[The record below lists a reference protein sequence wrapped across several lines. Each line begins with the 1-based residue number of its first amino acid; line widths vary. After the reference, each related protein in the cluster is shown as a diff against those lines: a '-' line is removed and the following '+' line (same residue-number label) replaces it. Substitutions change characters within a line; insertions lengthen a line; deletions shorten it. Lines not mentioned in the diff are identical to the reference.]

1 MDRLEWEAVFRE
13 IEAFRRQLFDKR
25 DEILRLQR
33 HYDYGIRELEE
44 EAVRLIK
51 ESGCG
56 TLAAALKHPPL
67 ELLLQGIQ
75 RRQAYRDALG
85 QPLRRL
91 ESGAEELLFL
101 QRRAY
106 IDLQVLDV
114 AQGLDLQAQHQ
125 AIRSALRAH
134 EPTVESLSIR
144 AAGASASQE
153 LLWRRLAEQAR
164 QTTFNAEDRIN
175 QSIVA
180 EACAGNLGRLAEL
193 TTLSLKGAG
202 CLAES
207 GTQELFLNRVNQLS
221 PLAAQK
227 LAEWPGRW
235 LGLNGLKRLPP
246 ETARELFA
254 WPGEWIS
261 LNGLSEMAP
270 EAGRYLAGWR
280 GRQVELMGLRRLSAL
295 DALAGVGGVGRK
307 TLRAGGHSPGDRHAA
322 PGGQR
327 PRSSRDG
334 TGQVTMHPHRFLNHV
349 IGALA
354 ALMLTAGMSAA
365 DGGKPAELQRALE
378 DIRRAEQTVRAR
390 AVQAEALRSHL
401 RQEGEGLKA
410 EIRDEQRRNGAQP
423 YPGAVQIPRVDYN
436 LRLLQRL
443 NGYLEQIDARLAEFQ
458 AVSAGFERHRERIR
472 DELRMLR
479 TLKDADI
486 SDLLRQLAA
495 ALEEVAARCA
505 APLVTLPTVQRS
517 TESIRADIAQ
527 GR

>member
-1 MDRLEWEAVFRE
+1 VSETVDIVKETETAGGFAALDPGELDDLVSPAPDDARPAEAAAVDVAVPAATVPPGVAPDEAVAEAAPVDVSATAAPVALKAVEARSRLRRHGLMLAVVCAALLATGGAAWVVLHHLYPPPGVEHPAPAVSEPVAADLEAVSSSAPAAMDRLEWEAVFRE
-13 IEAFRRQLFDKR
+13 VEAFRRLLFDKR

-125 AIRSALRAH
+125 AIRSALRVH

-295 DALAGVGGVGRK
+295 DALLEWEASGGKLFVPGDIRQAVD
-307 TLRAGGHSPGDRHAA
+307 TLRQAGNA
-322 PGGQR
+322 PGS
-327 PRSSRDG
+327 PA
-334 TGQVTMHPHRFLNHV
+334 TGQTR
-349 IGALA
+349 
-354 ALMLTAGMSAA
+354 
-365 DGGKPAELQRALE
+365 
-378 DIRRAEQTVRAR
+378 
-390 AVQAEALRSHL
+390 
-401 RQEGEGLKA
+401 
-410 EIRDEQRRNGAQP
+410 
-423 YPGAVQIPRVDYN
+423 
-436 LRLLQRL
+436 
-443 NGYLEQIDARLAEFQ
+443 
-458 AVSAGFERHRERIR
+458 
-472 DELRMLR
+472 
-479 TLKDADI
+479 
-486 SDLLRQLAA
+486 
-495 ALEEVAARCA
+495 
-505 APLVTLPTVQRS
+505 
-517 TESIRADIAQ
+517 
-527 GR
+527 

>member
-1 MDRLEWEAVFRE
+1 MSETVDIEKATETAGGFAALDPSELDDLVSPAPDAVRPAEAAAVDVAVPVAPVAPEVVPAEAAAEAAPVDAPATADPVTVKIVEARSRLRLHGWILAVAFAALLATGGAAWVVLRHLTPQPPVVEHPAPAASEPVAADMKTVSPSVPVAMDRLEWEAVFRE
-13 IEAFRRQLFDKR
+13 IEAFRRLLFDKR

-56 TLAAALKHPPL
+56 TLAAALKHAPL

-75 RRQAYRDALG
+75 RRQAYRDALA

-101 QRRAY
+101 QRRAR
-106 IDLQVLDV
+106 IDLKVLDV

-144 AAGASASQE
+144 VAGTSASQE

-164 QTTFNAEDRIN
+164 QTTFNAEDRLN

-235 LGLNGLKRLPP
+235 LCLNGLKRLPP

-254 WPGEWIS
+254 WTGEWIS

-270 EAGRYLAGWR
+270 EAGRSLAGWK
-280 GRQVELMGLRRLSAL
+280 GRQAELMGLRKLSAL
-295 DALAGVGGVGRK
+295 DALVEWEASGGKLFVPGDIRQAID
-307 TLRAGGHSPGDRHAA
+307 TLRQAGNA
-322 PGGQR
+322 PGR
-327 PRSSRDG
+327 PA
-334 TGQVTMHPHRFLNHV
+334 TGQ
-349 IGALA
+349 
-354 ALMLTAGMSAA
+354 
-365 DGGKPAELQRALE
+365 
-378 DIRRAEQTVRAR
+378 AR
-390 AVQAEALRSHL
+390 
-401 RQEGEGLKA
+401 
-410 EIRDEQRRNGAQP
+410 
-423 YPGAVQIPRVDYN
+423 
-436 LRLLQRL
+436 
-443 NGYLEQIDARLAEFQ
+443 
-458 AVSAGFERHRERIR
+458 
-472 DELRMLR
+472 
-479 TLKDADI
+479 
-486 SDLLRQLAA
+486 
-495 ALEEVAARCA
+495 
-505 APLVTLPTVQRS
+505 
-517 TESIRADIAQ
+517 
-527 GR
+527 

>member
-1 MDRLEWEAVFRE
+1 VSETVDIEKEAETAAGFAALDPSELDDLVSPAPDAVRRAEAGAVEVAVPAASTPAGVVPAEAGAEAAPVDAPATAAPMAAKVLEARSRLRLSGRMLAVVCAALLATGGAAWVVLRHFYPTPGVEQPVPAAAEPVPADTKTVSPSLPAAMDRLEWEAVFRE
-13 IEAFRRQLFDKR
+13 VEAFRRLLFDKR

-101 QRRAY
+101 QRRSH

-125 AIRSALRAH
+125 TIRSALRAH

-144 AAGASASQE
+144 AAGASAPQE

-164 QTTFNAEDRIN
+164 QTTFSAEDRLN

-180 EACAGNLGRLAEL
+180 EACTGNLGRLAEL
-193 TTLSLKGAG
+193 TTLSLKGVG

-207 GTQELFLNRVNQLS
+207 GTQELFLNRVSQLS

-235 LGLNGLKRLPP
+235 LCLNGLKRLPP

-295 DALAGVGGVGRK
+295 DALVEWEASGGRLFVPGDIRQAID
-307 TLRAGGHSPGDRHAA
+307 TLRQAGNA
-322 PGGQR
+322 PG
-327 PRSSRDG
+327 PPA
-334 TGQVTMHPHRFLNHV
+334 TGQ
-349 IGALA
+349 
-354 ALMLTAGMSAA
+354 
-365 DGGKPAELQRALE
+365 
-378 DIRRAEQTVRAR
+378 AR
-390 AVQAEALRSHL
+390 
-401 RQEGEGLKA
+401 
-410 EIRDEQRRNGAQP
+410 
-423 YPGAVQIPRVDYN
+423 
-436 LRLLQRL
+436 
-443 NGYLEQIDARLAEFQ
+443 
-458 AVSAGFERHRERIR
+458 
-472 DELRMLR
+472 
-479 TLKDADI
+479 
-486 SDLLRQLAA
+486 
-495 ALEEVAARCA
+495 
-505 APLVTLPTVQRS
+505 
-517 TESIRADIAQ
+517 
-527 GR
+527 

>member
-1 MDRLEWEAVFRE
+1 MSETVDIVKETETAGGFAALDPSELDDLVSPAPDAARPAEAADVDAAGPAATVPPGVAPDEAAAEAAPVEAAAEAAPVDAAATAAPAAVKAVEARSRLRRHGRMLAVVCAALLAAGGAAWGVLRHLYPTPEVEHSAPAASEPVATDMKAVSPSSPAAMDRLEWEAVFRE
-13 IEAFRRQLFDKR
+13 VEAFRRLLFDKR

-144 AAGASASQE
+144 AAGASAPQE

-164 QTTFNAEDRIN
+164 QTTFTAEDRVN

-270 EAGRYLAGWR
+270 EAGRFLAGWR

-295 DALAGVGGVGRK
+295 DALLEWEASGGKLFV
-307 TLRAGGHSPGDRHAA
+307 PGDIRQAINALRQAGKA
-322 PGGQR
+322 PG
-327 PRSSRDG
+327 PLA
-334 TGQVTMHPHRFLNHV
+334 TGQTR
-349 IGALA
+349 
-354 ALMLTAGMSAA
+354 
-365 DGGKPAELQRALE
+365 
-378 DIRRAEQTVRAR
+378 
-390 AVQAEALRSHL
+390 
-401 RQEGEGLKA
+401 
-410 EIRDEQRRNGAQP
+410 
-423 YPGAVQIPRVDYN
+423 
-436 LRLLQRL
+436 
-443 NGYLEQIDARLAEFQ
+443 
-458 AVSAGFERHRERIR
+458 
-472 DELRMLR
+472 
-479 TLKDADI
+479 
-486 SDLLRQLAA
+486 
-495 ALEEVAARCA
+495 
-505 APLVTLPTVQRS
+505 
-517 TESIRADIAQ
+517 
-527 GR
+527 